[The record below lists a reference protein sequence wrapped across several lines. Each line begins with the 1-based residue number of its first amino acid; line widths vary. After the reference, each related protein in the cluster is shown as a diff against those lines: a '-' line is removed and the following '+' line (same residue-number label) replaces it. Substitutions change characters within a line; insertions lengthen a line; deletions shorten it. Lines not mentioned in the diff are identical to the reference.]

1 MALFNL
7 PKRSLDEKQV
17 IKQTQNKKKS
27 QIKISGKGT
36 LLDKIQNIKNVV
48 EGVLGKEKDKF
59 NLVKDYEE
67 LTKYIDKCIE
77 NGICAFDTETTG
89 LDCFLDKLVGFSL
102 YTPGTKAIYVP
113 INHISYIDDNLL
125 SNQITYEQAKEQL
138 SRLKETKIIYH
149 NAKFDYKMC
158 FVQLGIDLPVY
169 YDSFIVARLF
179 DQKGSARL
187 KDLYNKYITQEDE
200 KNRFTDLFDDVPFQY
215 IPINCAYIYAAGDAE
230 KTYKLYEYQMEQ
242 LALKSSGRLKE
253 VAFNIEF
260 PIIKVIAEMELNGI
274 EIDVNYANQL
284 HEKYTQLL
292 EEKEKECYQL
302 LEEYKQEI
310 DSYKRIKVDNKLDN
324 PINLSSP
331 TQLAI
336 LLYDVLKIPAVD
348 KKSPR
353 GTGEEIL
360 QKINI
365 PFTKAI
371 LEYRGLK
378 KLLTTYIDKLP
389 GCINLKT
396 NRIHASFNQYGT
408 DTGRFSSSDPNLQ
421 NIPSH
426 NKEIRRMFK
435 AKDGYYLVGSDFS
448 QQEPR
453 LLSFLSKDENLKQ
466 AYLDGKDIYA
476 WVASIA
482 FHKKYEECLEF
493 YPEGTKII
501 KDGEEIIC
509 GYKNV
514 TNPEGKKL
522 RTRIKAIV
530 LGVMYSK
537 TAPSIAEDLKISK
550 EEAQNIFDSFFKAF
564 PKVETFIKETQ
575 NYVRKNGYSETLFGR
590 RRYIPEMMLK
600 PYDISCNIAKPKN
613 FDPLFDEEEDDS
625 ELNYELTKE
634 EIKHWEDK
642 MKRAFGFAKK
652 QEVIEEAKREG
663 IIIKDNTKLIED
675 GSRQCVNSVIQGSAA
690 DQTKISFL
698 KLSKNKKLKDL
709 GFKLLLTVHDEII
722 GECPQE
728 NVKEVAKQL
737 TYEMANSLEGIVD
750 VPFKCDAEV
759 TTNWYGESV
768 EV

>member
-7 PKRSLDEKQV
+7 PKRPSLDEKQV
-17 IKQTQNKKKS
+17 IKQAESKKKS
-27 QIKISGKGT
+27 KIKISGKGT

-59 NLVKDYEE
+59 NLVNNYEE
-67 LTKYIDKCIE
+67 LKSYIDKCIE

-89 LDCFLDKLVGFSL
+89 LDCFTDKLVGFSL
-102 YTPGTKAIYVP
+102 YTPNTKAIYVP
-113 INHISYIDDNLL
+113 VGHISYIDDAPLA
-125 SNQITYEQAKEQL
+125 NQLTYDQTKEQL
-138 SRLKETKIIYH
+138 NRLNNTKVIYH
-149 NAKFDYKMC
+149 NAKFDYKM
-158 FVQLGIDLPVY
+158 VLIQLGVDLPIY

-187 KDLYNKYITQEDE
+187 KDLYNKFITQEEE

-230 KTYKLYEYQMEQ
+230 KTFKLYEYQLKQ
-242 LALKSSGRLKE
+242 LELKSSGRLKE

-260 PIIKVIAEMELNGI
+260 PIIKVVAEMELNGI
-274 EIDVNYANQL
+274 ELDTEYANQL
-284 HEKYTQLL
+284 HNKYTELL
-292 EEKEKECYQL
+292 EDKEKECYRL
-302 LEEYKQEI
+302 LDEYKQEI
-310 DSYKRIKVDNKLDN
+310 DSYRRIKVDNKLDD

-331 TQLAI
+331 TQMAI
-336 LLYDVLKIPAVD
+336 LLYDILKIGQVD

-353 GTGEEIL
+353 GTGEEVL
-360 QKINI
+360 QKINT

-371 LEYRGLK
+371 LQYRGLK

-389 GCINLKT
+389 GCINPVTKRL
-396 NRIHASFNQYGT
+396 HASFNQYGT

-426 NKEIRRMFK
+426 NKEIRKMFK
-435 AKDGYYLVGSDFS
+435 AREGYYLVSSDFS

-466 AYLDGKDIYA
+466 AYQEGKDIYA

-482 FHKKYEECLEF
+482 FHKSYEECLEF
-493 YPEGTKII
+493 YPEGTKIT
-501 KDGEEIIC
+501 KDGKEIIC

-537 TAPSIAEDLKISK
+537 AAPSIAEDLKISK

-564 PKVETFIKETQ
+564 PKVETFIKDTQ
-575 NYVRKNGYSETLFGR
+575 KAVHQKGYSETLFGR
-590 RRYIPEMMLK
+590 RRYIPEMMLN
-600 PYDISCNIAKPKN
+600 PYDITCNIAKPKN
-613 FDPLFDEEEDDS
+613 FDPLFDDEEDDEIS
-625 ELNYELTKE
+625 YELTSD
-634 EIKHWEDK
+634 EIKLWENK

-652 QEVIEEAKREG
+652 QEVIDEAKREG

-698 KLSKNKKLKDL
+698 RLSQNKILKDL

-722 GECPQE
+722 GECPKE
-728 NVKEVAKQL
+728 NIKEVAEQL
-737 TYEMANSLEGIVD
+737 TYEMANSLQGIVD

-768 EV
+768 EI

>member
-7 PKRSLDEKQV
+7 PKRVLDEKQV
-17 IKQTQNKKKS
+17 IKQAENKKKS

-48 EGVLGKEKDKF
+48 EGVLGKEKDNF
-59 NLVKDYEE
+59 NLVNTYEGLIE
-67 LTKYIDKCIE
+67 YIDKCIE

-89 LDCFLDKLVGFSL
+89 LDCFTDTLVGFSL
-102 YTPGTKAIYVP
+102 YTPNTKAIYVP
-113 INHISYIDDNLL
+113 VGHISYIDDAPI

-138 SRLKETKIIYH
+138 SRLVNTKIIYH
-149 NAKFDYKMC
+149 NAKFDYKMVL
-158 FVQLGIDLPVY
+158 VQLKVDLPIY

-187 KDLYNKYITQEDE
+187 KDLYNKFITQEDE

-230 KTYKLYEYQMEQ
+230 KTFKLYEYQMNLLSKKE
-242 LALKSSGRLKE
+242 SGRLSE

-260 PIIKVIAEMELNGI
+260 PIIRVVAEMELNGI
-274 EIDVNYANQL
+274 ELDTKYANEL
-284 HEKYTQLL
+284 HNKYAQQL
-292 EEKEKECYQL
+292 EEKEKECYEL
-302 LEEYKQEI
+302 LNEYKQEI
-310 DSYKRIKVDNKLDN
+310 DSYRRIKVDNKLDD

-331 TQLAI
+331 TQMAI
-336 LLYDVLKIPAVD
+336 LLYDILKIGQID

-353 GTGEEIL
+353 GTGEEVL
-360 QKINI
+360 QKINT

-389 GCINLKT
+389 GCINPVT
-396 NRIHASFNQYGT
+396 NRLHASFNQYGT

-426 NKEIRRMFK
+426 NKDIRKMFK
-435 AKDGYYLVGSDFS
+435 AREGYYLVGSDFS

-453 LLSFLSKDENLKQ
+453 LLSFLSNDENLKQ
-466 AYLDGKDIYA
+466 AYLEGKDIYA

-493 YPEGTKII
+493 YPEGTKIT
-501 KDGEEIIC
+501 KDGKEIIC

-564 PKVETFIKETQ
+564 PKVETFIKDTQ
-575 NYVRKNGYSETLFGR
+575 DYVRKHGYSETLFGR
-590 RRYIPEMMLK
+590 RRYIPEMTLK
-600 PYDISCNIAKPKN
+600 PYDITCSVARPKN
-613 FDPLFDEEEDDS
+613 FDPLFDFDEDE
-625 ELNYELTKE
+625 ELNFELTKE
-634 EIKHWEDK
+634 EISSWENK
-642 MKRAFGFAKK
+642 MKKAFGFIKK

-698 KLSKNKKLKDL
+698 KLSQNKILKDL

-722 GECPQE
+722 GECPKE
-728 NVKEVAKQL
+728 NIKEVAEQL
-737 TYEMANSLEGIVD
+737 TYEMANSLQGIVD

-759 TTNWYGESV
+759 TVNWYGESV